1 MITRDE
7 AKALLNSEELKQK
20 QIKENLYHI
29 DKEIRRL
36 ISLGFTGMTVMFS
49 TLPNLRLDM
58 RHDVIYA
65 LRECGYVGEY
75 KDGEMEISWE

>member
-7 AKALLNSEELKQK
+7 AKALLNSDELKRK
-20 QIKENLYHI
+20 QVQENLYHI

-36 ISLGFTGMTVMFS
+36 VSFGHTEMTVMFS
-49 TLPNLRLDM
+49 ILPNHRLDI

-65 LRECGYVGEY
+65 LRECGYDGEY